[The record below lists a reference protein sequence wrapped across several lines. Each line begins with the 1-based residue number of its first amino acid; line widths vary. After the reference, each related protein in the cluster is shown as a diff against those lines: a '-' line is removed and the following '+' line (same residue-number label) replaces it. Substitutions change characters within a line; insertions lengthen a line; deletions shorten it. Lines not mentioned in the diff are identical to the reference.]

1 MNKNP
6 NNKAENLAKPVI
18 EYYFLAKAAVLDKKM
33 LRKAIKKEWMHCW
46 HGIINGNPIDWKKAF
61 FYSLWEQGYIVQTE
75 ESIQYYGDFSK

>member
-1 MNKNP
+1 MKYTNKFSIGMP
-6 NNKAENLAKPVI
+6 MKEFYFFAKPT
-18 EYYFLAKAAVLDKKM
+18 ALDKKM
-33 LRKAIKKEWMHCW
+33 LHKAIKEELMHCW